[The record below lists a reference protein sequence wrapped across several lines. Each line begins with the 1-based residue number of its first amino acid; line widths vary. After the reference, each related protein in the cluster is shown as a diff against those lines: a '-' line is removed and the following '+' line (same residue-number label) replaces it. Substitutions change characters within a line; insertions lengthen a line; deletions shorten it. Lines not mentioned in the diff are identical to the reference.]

1 MIREGE
7 DEVGDGRLRR
17 NESSDGEKKGR
28 WNIWCTWFVIAEF
41 KFVDINEESTI

>member
-17 NESSDGEKKGR
+17 NESSDGEKKVGG
-28 WNIWCTWFVIAEF
+28 IYGALGL
-41 KFVDINEESTI
+41 